1 MKCYLE
7 QPELTK
13 RSLKACSS
21 AALGLIP
28 NCYVYQK
35 KVLVY
40 GCIQKHPNTT
50 EAHCQTRSENMQL
63 TVVVKEISAL
73 APPEIH

>member
-13 RSLKACSS
+13 RSLKACSP

-40 GCIQKHPNTT
+40 GCIQKRPNTT
-50 EAHCQTRSENMQL
+50 EAHCQTRSEKYYYNLHLMNINIL
-63 TVVVKEISAL
+63 
-73 APPEIH
+73 

>member
-1 MKCYLE
+1 
-7 QPELTK
+7 
-13 RSLKACSS
+13 
-21 AALGLIP
+21 
-28 NCYVYQK
+28 VYQK